1 MKFHAAV
8 NSNSLP
14 ISLMIGPGNEHDSKR
29 FEQVVSDIRV
39 KIGRGRPRSKPQ
51 EVLADAAY
59 DTEAIR
65 TYLRRRGIKCSIP
78 ENKRNRKKPS
88 RGRPNRFDKES
99 YKKRG
104 AVERF
109 FAWIKLGFRR
119 IALRHERLDECFIGF
134 IYLAAF
140 LIIWRTI

>member
-1 MKFHAAV
+1 VKFHAAV

-14 ISLMIGPGNEHDSKR
+14 ISLSVGPGNEHDSKS
-29 FEQVVSDIRV
+29 FEQVISNVRV
-39 KIGRGRPRSKPQ
+39 KIGRGRPRSKPG

-78 ENKRNRKKPS
+78 DNKRNRVKPL
-88 RGRPNRFDKES
+88 RGRPVRFDEES

-119 IALRHERLDECFIGF
+119 IATRHERLDECFIGF

>member
-1 MKFHAAV
+1 
-8 NSNSLP
+8 
-14 ISLMIGPGNEHDSKR
+14 MIGPGNEHDSKR
-29 FEQVVSDIRV
+29 FEQAVGDIRI
-39 KIGRGRPRSKPQ
+39 KIGRGRPRNKAG

-109 FAWIKLGFRR
+109 FAWIKLGFRG
-119 IALRHERLDECFIGF
+119 IAPRHERLDECFIGF

>member
-1 MKFHAAV
+1 VKFHAAV

-29 FEQVVSDIRV
+29 FEQVVSNVRV

-119 IALRHERLDECFIGF
+119 IAPRHERLDECFIGF